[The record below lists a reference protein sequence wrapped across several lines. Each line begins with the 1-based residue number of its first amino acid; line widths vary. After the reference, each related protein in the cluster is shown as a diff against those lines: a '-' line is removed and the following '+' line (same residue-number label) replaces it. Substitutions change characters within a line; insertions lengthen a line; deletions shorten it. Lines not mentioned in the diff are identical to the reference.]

1 MNSPYQFLHLAK
13 MKFINLIL
21 LSLLLLNGCQNQ
33 DVEWT
38 SFGND
43 LSNQRYSKLEQI
55 NKENVDKLEMA
66 WQAQTGVKATF
77 QATPIVHKGI
87 MYVSLPFNSVVA
99 LDAVNGRE
107 IWRYQHELNPNWK
120 ICCGPSN
127 RGVAINGNQIF
138 FGTVD
143 ARLISLNTKTGEKIW
158 DISVVKNSVDS
169 ESISDLNQS
178 DSNSEKKISGGTGVG
193 ISMAPVVYNNKVII
207 GITGVG
213 YGLHIQEEGDNTGL
227 GTVVGVSGNYGRSG
241 FLAAYDIHSGEKIW
255 QFNTIAE
262 TGWEGNFTNF
272 IEGGLTLNRD
282 IYKEKASLDKYPNS
296 SRFGGGTAWTT
307 PAIDKKTNTLFFG
320 TGNPSPQMSAE
331 TRPGDN
337 LYSVSIIALDTE
349 TGQLKWYYQQV
360 PHDIWGYDVASPPAL
375 FYAYHNGQVIPAVA
389 QASKTGWLYILNR
402 DTGALILKSEAFVPQ
417 SNLFSGASKEGTVIY
432 PGILGG
438 SNWSPISINIDLN
451 FAFVSGIHAPI
462 KYTLHEN
469 NLGNESSAYTSSEPT
484 NDPQWGLLSAINLST
499 GKIQWQYKT
508 EQPLIGGTLTTKA
521 GLVFVGEGNGN
532 FNAFDASTGN
542 LLWQTKGD
550 AGVNAPPISYMIN
563 GEQYI
568 AVVAGGN
575 KIMGFP
581 QGDFINVYKLPK
593 IK

>member
-1 MNSPYQFLHLAK
+1 
-13 MKFINLIL
+13 MKFITLIL
-21 LSLLLLNGCQNQ
+21 LVFFLLFFLTSCGQPDQ
-33 DVEWT
+33 EWN
-38 SFGND
+38 SYGED
-43 LSNQRYSKLEQI
+43 LTNQRFSKITQI
-55 NKENVDKLEMA
+55 NKTNVEKLGLA
-66 WQAQTGVKATF
+66 WQFQTGVKATF

-99 LDAVNGRE
+99 LDAVTGKE
-107 IWRYQHELNPNWK
+107 IWRYIHELNPNWK

-143 ARLISLNTKTGEKIW
+143 ARLISLNIKTGEKIW
-158 DISVVKNSVDS
+158 DVNVVKNTVQT
-169 ESISDLNQS
+169 ESINDLDQS

-193 ISMAPVVYNNKVII
+193 ISMAPIVYKGKVII

-213 YGLHIQEEGDNTGL
+213 YGLHVGEEDDDTPL
-227 GTVVGVSGNYGRSG
+227 GAVVGVSGNYGRSG
-241 FLAAYDIHSGEKIW
+241 FLAAYDIHSGQKIW

-262 TGWEGNFTNF
+262 TGWEGNFSNF
-272 IEGGLTLNRD
+272 IEDGLTLNRD
-282 IYKEKASLDKYPNS
+282 IYKEKANLEKYPNS
-296 SRFGGGTAWTT
+296 SKFGGGSAWTT
-307 PAIDKKTNTLFFG
+307 PAVDEETDTLFFG

-337 LYSVSIIALDTE
+337 LYTVSIVALNAE
-349 TGQLKWYYQQV
+349 TGKLKWYYQQV
-360 PHDIWGYDVASPPAL
+360 PHDIWGYDVASPPVL
-375 FYAYHNGQVIPAVA
+375 FYAYHNNQVIPAVA
-389 QASKTGWLYILNR
+389 QASKTGWLYIINR

-417 SNLFSGASKEGTVIY
+417 SNLFAGASKEGTIIY

-438 SNWSPISINIDLN
+438 SNWSPISINSDLN
-451 FAFVSGIHAPI
+451 LAYVSGIHAPI
-462 KYTLHEN
+462 KYTLHEKN
-469 NLGNESSAYTSSEPT
+469 TDNGTTEYTSSEPT

-508 EQPLIGGTLTTKA
+508 PQPLIGGTLSTKG
-521 GLVFVGEGNGN
+521 GLVFIGEGNGN
-532 FNAFDASTGN
+532 FNAIDASTGN
-542 LLWQTKGD
+542 LLWQTTVD
-550 AGVNAPPISYMIN
+550 AGVNAPPISYMIE

-581 QGDFINVYKLPK
+581 QGDYINVYKLPK
-593 IK
+593 SDNKK

>member
-1 MNSPYQFLHLAK
+1 
-13 MKFINLIL
+13 MKFITLIL
-21 LSLLLLNGCQNQ
+21 LVFFLLFFLTSCGQPDQ
-33 DVEWT
+33 EWN
-38 SFGND
+38 SYGED
-43 LSNQRYSKLEQI
+43 LTNQRFSKITQI
-55 NKENVDKLEMA
+55 NKTNVEKLGLA
-66 WQAQTGVKATF
+66 WQFQTGVKATF

-99 LDAVNGRE
+99 LDAVTGKE
-107 IWRYQHELNPNWK
+107 IWRYIHELNPNWK

-143 ARLISLNTKTGEKIW
+143 ARLISLNIKTGEKIW
-158 DISVVKNSVDS
+158 DVNVVKNTVQT
-169 ESISDLNQS
+169 ESINDLDQS

-193 ISMAPVVYNNKVII
+193 ISMAPIVYKGKVII

-213 YGLHIQEEGDNTGL
+213 YGLHVGEEDDDTPL
-227 GTVVGVSGNYGRSG
+227 GAVVGVSGNYGRSG
-241 FLAAYDIHSGEKIW
+241 FLAAYDIHSGQKIW

-262 TGWEGNFTNF
+262 TGWEGNFSNF
-272 IEGGLTLNRD
+272 IEDGLTLNRD
-282 IYKEKASLDKYPNS
+282 IYKEKANLEKYPNS
-296 SRFGGGTAWTT
+296 SKFGGGSAWTT
-307 PAIDKKTNTLFFG
+307 PAVDEETDTLFFG

-337 LYSVSIIALDTE
+337 LYTVSIVALNAE
-349 TGQLKWYYQQV
+349 TGKLKWYYQQV
-360 PHDIWGYDVASPPAL
+360 PHDIWGYDVASPPVL
-375 FYAYHNGQVIPAVA
+375 FYAYHNNQVIPAVA
-389 QASKTGWLYILNR
+389 QASKTGWLYIINR

-417 SNLFSGASKEGTVIY
+417 SNLFAGASKEGTIIY

-438 SNWSPISINIDLN
+438 SNWSPISINSDLN
-451 FAFVSGIHAPI
+451 LAYVSGIHAPI
-462 KYTLHEN
+462 KYTLHEKN
-469 NLGNESSAYTSSEPT
+469 TDNETTEYTSSEPT

-508 EQPLIGGTLTTKA
+508 PQPLIGGTLSTKG
-521 GLVFVGEGNGN
+521 GLVFIGEGNGN
-532 FNAFDASTGN
+532 FNAIDASTGN
-542 LLWQTKGD
+542 LLWQTTVD
-550 AGVNAPPISYMIN
+550 AGVNAPPISYMIE

-581 QGDFINVYKLPK
+581 QGDYINVYKLPK
-593 IK
+593 SDNKK

>member
-1 MNSPYQFLHLAK
+1 
-13 MKFINLIL
+13 MKFITLIL
-21 LSLLLLNGCQNQ
+21 LVFFLLFFLTSCGQPDQ
-33 DVEWT
+33 EWN
-38 SFGND
+38 SYGED
-43 LSNQRYSKLEQI
+43 LTNQRFSKITQI
-55 NKENVDKLEMA
+55 NKTNVEKLGLA
-66 WQAQTGVKATF
+66 WQFQTGVKATF

-99 LDAVNGRE
+99 LDAVTGKE
-107 IWRYQHELNPNWK
+107 IWRYIHELNPNWK

-143 ARLISLNTKTGEKIW
+143 ARLISLNIKTGEKIW
-158 DISVVKNSVDS
+158 DVNVVKNTVQT
-169 ESISDLNQS
+169 ESINDLDQS

-193 ISMAPVVYNNKVII
+193 ISMAPIVYKGKVII

-213 YGLHIQEEGDNTGL
+213 YGLHVGEEDDDTPL
-227 GTVVGVSGNYGRSG
+227 GAVVGVSGNYGRSG
-241 FLAAYDIHSGEKIW
+241 FLAAYDIHSGQKIW

-262 TGWEGNFTNF
+262 TGWEGNFSNF
-272 IEGGLTLNRD
+272 IEDGLTLNRD
-282 IYKEKASLDKYPNS
+282 IYKEKANLEKYPNS
-296 SRFGGGTAWTT
+296 SKFGGGSAWTT
-307 PAIDKKTNTLFFG
+307 PAVDEETDTLFFG

-337 LYSVSIIALDTE
+337 LYTVSIVALNAE
-349 TGQLKWYYQQV
+349 TGKLKWYYQQV
-360 PHDIWGYDVASPPAL
+360 PHDIWGYDVASPPVL
-375 FYAYHNGQVIPAVA
+375 FYAYHNNQVIPAVA
-389 QASKTGWLYILNR
+389 QASKTGWLYIINR

-417 SNLFSGASKEGTVIY
+417 SNLFAGASKEGTIIY

-438 SNWSPISINIDLN
+438 SNWSPISINSDLN
-451 FAFVSGIHAPI
+451 LAYVSGIHAPI
-462 KYTLHEN
+462 KYILHEKN
-469 NLGNESSAYTSSEPT
+469 TDNGTTEYTSSEPT

-508 EQPLIGGTLTTKA
+508 PQPLIGGTLSTKG
-521 GLVFVGEGNGN
+521 GLVFIGEGNGN
-532 FNAFDASTGN
+532 FNAIDASTGN
-542 LLWQTKGD
+542 LLWQTTVD
-550 AGVNAPPISYMIN
+550 AGVNAPPISYMIE

-581 QGDFINVYKLPK
+581 QGDYINVYKLPK
-593 IK
+593 SDNKK

>member
-1 MNSPYQFLHLAK
+1 
-13 MKFINLIL
+13 MKFITLIL
-21 LSLLLLNGCQNQ
+21 LVFFLLFFLTSCGQPDQ
-33 DVEWT
+33 EWNSYGEGLT
-38 SFGND
+38 
-43 LSNQRYSKLEQI
+43 NQRFSKITQI
-55 NKENVDKLEMA
+55 NKTNVEKLGLA
-66 WQAQTGVKATF
+66 WQFQTGVKATF

-99 LDAVNGRE
+99 LDAVTGKE
-107 IWRYQHELNPNWK
+107 IWRYIHELNPNWK

-143 ARLISLNTKTGEKIW
+143 ARLISLNIKTGEKIW
-158 DISVVKNSVDS
+158 DVNVVKNTVQT
-169 ESISDLNQS
+169 ESINDLDQS

-193 ISMAPVVYNNKVII
+193 ISMAPIVYKGKVII

-213 YGLHIQEEGDNTGL
+213 YGLHVGEEDDDTPL
-227 GTVVGVSGNYGRSG
+227 GAVVGVSGNYGRSG
-241 FLAAYDIHSGEKIW
+241 FLAAYDIHSGQKIW

-262 TGWEGNFTNF
+262 TGWEGNFSNF
-272 IEGGLTLNRD
+272 IEDGLTLNRD
-282 IYKEKASLDKYPNS
+282 IYKEKANLEKYPNS
-296 SRFGGGTAWTT
+296 SKFGGGSAWTT
-307 PAIDKKTNTLFFG
+307 PAVDEETDTLFFG

-337 LYSVSIIALDTE
+337 LYTVSIVALNAE
-349 TGQLKWYYQQV
+349 TGKLKWYYQQV
-360 PHDIWGYDVASPPAL
+360 PHDIWGYDVASPPVL
-375 FYAYHNGQVIPAVA
+375 FYAYHNNQVIPAVA
-389 QASKTGWLYILNR
+389 QASKTGWLYIINR

-417 SNLFSGASKEGTVIY
+417 SNLFAGASKEGTIIY

-438 SNWSPISINIDLN
+438 SNWSPISINSDLN
-451 FAFVSGIHAPI
+451 LAYVSGIHAPI
-462 KYTLHEN
+462 KYTLHEKN
-469 NLGNESSAYTSSEPT
+469 TDNGTTEYTSSEPT

-508 EQPLIGGTLTTKA
+508 PQPLIGGTLSTKG
-521 GLVFVGEGNGN
+521 GLVFIGEGNGN
-532 FNAFDASTGN
+532 FNAIDASTGN
-542 LLWQTKGD
+542 LLWQTTVD
-550 AGVNAPPISYMIN
+550 AGVNAPPISYMIE

-581 QGDFINVYKLPK
+581 QGDYINVYKLPK
-593 IK
+593 SDNKK